1 MHARCEQLQPNSAP
15 AKGKEDSARY
25 ALAGDG
31 KALGAVARVVTH
43 SAGES
48 LHSVTSQA
56 VPNTVSTCALVRRNR
71 QRPVAF
77 PAPQSHGGMPRHRT
91 EDNGVE
97 RTPIENPRNRLLAEG
112 DVRANTSLTL
122 AGSALYR

>member
-77 PAPQSHGGMPRHRT
+77 PAPQSHGSR
-91 EDNGVE
+91 
-97 RTPIENPRNRLLAEG
+97 RNAETSHPDRKPQEPASRG
-112 DVRANTSLTL
+112 GRRVRQHVAD
-122 AGSALYR
+122 ARGISAVPLKFAM